1 MPVAN
6 SSFLSATPS
15 PLVSVYFQT
24 SSAFDS
30 FGEDRVG
37 AERHHEAREHHACRR
52 RPCASRRLA
61 VAVLV
66 LVHRDAADRIE
77 LAGRVGVLHVAAQLE
92 HEHAAV
98 AVEGDLRRLLDV
110 RIGQHRLE
118 LEAGRQPEPLLP
130 LRRASAAT
138 TGGFF
143 EKSGSV
149 IDGPRPRPAGA
160 PGAPGAWGAP
170 GACGAPGP
178 GGAVCGAGGGPC
190 GGAWV
195 ERRAV
200 PLITRRNAVL
210 AIGRCRRMLSFRTR
224 EPGRHDQA
232 GPGRHK
238 WSVGACLRTGT
249 FRRTAHST
257 LGSRIGPGANIE
269 ANR

>member
-1 MPVAN
+1 M
-6 SSFLSATPS
+6 SGS
-15 PLVSVYFQT
+15 VSTGSILKPGGSQKRFC
-24 SSAFDS
+24 SSA
-30 FGEDRVG
+30 
-37 AERHHEAREHHACRR
+37 
-52 RPCASRRLA
+52 
-61 VAVLV
+61 
-66 LVHRDAADRIE
+66 
-77 LAGRVGVLHVAAQLE
+77 GV
-92 HEHAAV
+92 
-98 AVEGDLRRLLDV
+98 
-110 RIGQHRLE
+110 
-118 LEAGRQPEPLLP
+118 
-130 LRRASAAT
+130 SAT

-238 WSVGACLRTGT
+238 WSFGAWLRTGT
-249 FRRTAHST
+249 SGERLILHSVPASVREQILKQIVDLAVRADARPPQPSAAPVAFRPLLHTGCTDLSGRRRHGLSARLRRHSAR
-257 LGSRIGPGANIE
+257 LGRGRCPWRSS
-269 ANR
+269 